1 MPAITERVAKTQYG
15 ILPCGNIVGWS
26 LKAASTLIY
35 AHVKNKIVRR
45 CGIHEAAEGKAD
57 GLDVVLV
64 VRHPLD
70 RLVSNY
76 VFWRTVNKGAIGT
89 IMAKDNGPADDD
101 RPVLDFPA
109 EGKLADMTIEEW
121 YAFTQRKYNQHWV
134 DQSSYHT
141 YKGDFVPNVLLPWE
155 VLPTLKTKVVNPSPR
170 KGTWEDYFTPE
181 FREQMEER
189 YMNDLAI
196 YVMAKESW
204 DGKRPKYF

>member
-15 ILPCGNIVGWS
+15 ELPCGTIVGWS
-26 LKAASTLIY
+26 LKAASTLVY
-35 AHVKNKIVRR
+35 AHAKTKIVRR
-45 CGIHEAAEGKAD
+45 CGIHEAAAAKAEGR
-57 GLDVVLV
+57 DVVLI

-76 VFWRTVNKGAIGT
+76 VFWRTVNKEAIT
-89 IMAKDNGPADDD
+89 KIFHADNGSAEDE

-109 EGKLADMTIEEW
+109 TDKLADMTIEEW
-121 YAFTQRKYNQHWV
+121 YAFTQRKYNQHWE
-134 DQSSYHT
+134 DQSRYHS
-141 YKGDFVPNVLLPWE
+141 YKGKFVPTVLLPWE
-155 VLPTLKTKVVNPSPR
+155 VLSTLKTKVVNPSPR

-189 YMNDLAI
+189 YMDDLILYLA
-196 YVMAKESW
+196 AKETW